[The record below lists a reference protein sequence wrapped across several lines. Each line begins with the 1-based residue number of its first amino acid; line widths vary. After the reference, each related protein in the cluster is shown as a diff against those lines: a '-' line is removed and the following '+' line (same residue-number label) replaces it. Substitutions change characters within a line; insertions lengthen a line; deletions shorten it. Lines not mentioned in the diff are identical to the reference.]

1 MRPEWGEQNTTGA
14 NCVGGASSV
23 KGGVSS
29 ARIEARSLA
38 CMRARRFGRSKA
50 LACGMGYRFP
60 RLTNC
65 AAAASRGT
73 RCATLPSCKGAVYH
87 SHAGGRKTL
96 DDTFGRSLAAL
107 PLTPGVR
114 PATRFDLVA
123 IAAPHRAGPY
133 PTSPTLHCPFT
144 KLAPDLAYSV
154 AYRYCCTLGSIA
166 GFLIRVTTGHH
177 ERQAFTLASKAHFAR
192 GRRRFD
198 ARVSRACARQ
208 GGLRSDC
215 LRQWSGGARTPKAG
229 TLQLAVD
236 RY

>member
-96 DDTFGRSLAAL
+96 DDTLGRSLAAL

-133 PTSPTLHCPFT
+133 PTRHPHFIARLPNWRQIWLTALLTVTVARWDRSPVF
-144 KLAPDLAYSV
+144 
-154 AYRYCCTLGSIA
+154 
-166 GFLIRVTTGHH
+166 
-177 ERQAFTLASKAHFAR
+177 
-192 GRRRFD
+192 
-198 ARVSRACARQ
+198 
-208 GGLRSDC
+208 
-215 LRQWSGGARTPKAG
+215 
-229 TLQLAVD
+229 
-236 RY
+236 